1 MEAPGDAPRDYP
13 DEPSLIREIPAND
26 VESYL
31 EFAQDRMK
39 KKVLG
44 AAEAVEGGVRRV
56 IFGDAR
62 AGKPISDALNGAG
75 TVVS

>member
-1 MEAPGDAPRDYP
+1 LLRNFP
-13 DEPSLIREIPAND
+13 DESSLITHIPALD

-44 AAEAVEGGVRRV
+44 AAEAVQGGCGRV

-62 AGKPISDALNGAG
+62 LEKPVSQALAGKG

>member
-1 MEAPGDAPRDYP
+1 MKLG
-13 DEPSLIREIPAND
+13 LIQAIPAND

-44 AAEAVEGGVRRV
+44 AAEAVQGGVGKV

-62 AGKPISDALNGAG
+62 LAEPVQKALAGQG
-75 TVVS
+75 TVVA